1 MTWHSKNAWELKS
14 NPLNGN
20 ILYYTADE
28 SLTVKVFDILG
39 KEVFSRQKAADD
51 NHIDVSNLKAGV
63 YIVQF
68 TSPSTG
74 AKVIK
79 KLIKQFQRVYI
90 SSKSITTVSDAGLDW
105 QPKIKPSST
114 SASERE

>member
-1 MTWHSKNAWELKS
+1 APGACALLSTPEFNTDNFRIFP

-79 KLIKQFQRVYI
+79 KLIKQ
-90 SSKSITTVSDAGLDW
+90 
-105 QPKIKPSST
+105 
-114 SASERE
+114 